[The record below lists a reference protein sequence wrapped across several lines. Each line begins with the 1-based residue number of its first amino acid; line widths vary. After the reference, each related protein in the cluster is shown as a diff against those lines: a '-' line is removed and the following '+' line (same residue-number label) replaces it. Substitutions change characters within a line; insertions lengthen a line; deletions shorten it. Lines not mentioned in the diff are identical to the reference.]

1 MFTLK
6 TADWECVNDMQT
18 IISDANKIQHLF
30 SSDDQLALWHA
41 IPAIEE
47 FQTAWETKHDLDK
60 YVLYKVALNRAL
72 KKIAKYY
79 SKFDEKDVYVL
90 ALGKSTIL
98 FVHN

>member
-1 MFTLK
+1 
-6 TADWECVNDMQT
+6 MQT

-30 SSDDQLALWHA
+30 SSDNQPALWCA
-41 IPAIEE
+41 IPTIEE
-47 FQTAWETKHDLDK
+47 FQTAWETKCNLDK
-60 YVLYKVALNRAL
+60 YVLYKVALDCTL

-98 FVHN
+98 FVRN